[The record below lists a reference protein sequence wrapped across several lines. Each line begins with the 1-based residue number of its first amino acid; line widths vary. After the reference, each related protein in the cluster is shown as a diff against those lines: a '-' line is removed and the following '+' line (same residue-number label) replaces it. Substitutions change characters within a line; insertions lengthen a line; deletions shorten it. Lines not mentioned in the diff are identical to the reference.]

1 MSEINRANTDLMQH
15 LTAVMLIALP
25 CSTVQK
31 KKNKYSK
38 FLMQLGHHL
47 TMVISSS
54 DKNLTKNVV
63 KENGE
68 LSFPIYRG
76 VQFSRNL

>member
-1 MSEINRANTDLMQH
+1 
-15 LTAVMLIALP
+15 
-25 CSTVQK
+25 
-31 KKNKYSK
+31 
-38 FLMQLGHHL
+38 MQLGHHL

-68 LSFPIYRG
+68 LSFPIYQG
-76 VQFSRNL
+76 VQFSRNLRIKLKSEQRLIYCNFFEPIGHMMFYYNFRTADHKAFKEA